1 MKIHNSTNGIK
12 KFDYLGYTFL
22 SDGTVYTPKGKK
34 AAICKDDAGYSW
46 VTIRAESKNKKI
58 SVRKI
63 CIAKALYEFYHPNE
77 VIERSQSIGF
87 YDGNK
92 DNYDPKNMFLNSK
105 PKITSRICPK
115 KSRKKA
121 LTEDQIKEIQDNY
134 KNSDKHFRSQWNKDS
149 YSIRD
154 LAKKYGVSNYTI
166 QRALAEKSKTEERK
180 DE

>member
-1 MKIHNSTNGIK
+1 MKTNHSANTVK
-12 KFDYLGYTFL
+12 KFDYLGYLFL

-34 AAICKDDAGYSW
+34 ATICKDNEGYSW
-46 VTIRAESKNKKI
+46 VTIRAKSKNKKT

-77 VIERSQSIGF
+77 IIERSQSIGF

-92 DNYDPKNMFLNSK
+92 NNYDPQNMFLISK
-105 PKITSRICPK
+105 PKSTNIMRSK

-121 LTEDQIKEIQDNY
+121 LTMEQVKEIQNIY